1 MDLFCTMRCRQ
12 EPSPLNPTKRSLW
25 YVLSSPSPCPHGGAL
40 SLHLLQD
47 TTSLPLKKKR
57 TASLLQWP
65 KDLLRTL
72 KKVKY
77 YTYHSF
83 AHNISIFMN
92 ILCTNIYLAYPLL
105 WKIKS
110 EITTWWKGRI
120 RMYGLSN
127 PRSERTSWSVKI
139 VIQRGHSRF
148 FCECS
153 IEDTLFIVHSI
164 ACSVSCSLEL
174 SPQAG
179 HPSLAYGCINCRA
192 TVHPQH
198 APLPRSP
205 AVSYSYADVPCGF
218 QVPELP
224 GTHGR
229 LRWPCPPLPP

>member
-127 PRSERTSWSVKI
+127 PRSERTSRCASAVDLPFLGI
-139 VIQRGHSRF
+139 VLAKPPH
-148 FCECS
+148 CMAS
-153 IEDTLFIVHSI
+153 ILLTKKHWMPTI
-164 ACSVSCSLEL
+164 
-174 SPQAG
+174 
-179 HPSLAYGCINCRA
+179 
-192 TVHPQH
+192 
-198 APLPRSP
+198 
-205 AVSYSYADVPCGF
+205 
-218 QVPELP
+218 
-224 GTHGR
+224 
-229 LRWPCPPLPP
+229 